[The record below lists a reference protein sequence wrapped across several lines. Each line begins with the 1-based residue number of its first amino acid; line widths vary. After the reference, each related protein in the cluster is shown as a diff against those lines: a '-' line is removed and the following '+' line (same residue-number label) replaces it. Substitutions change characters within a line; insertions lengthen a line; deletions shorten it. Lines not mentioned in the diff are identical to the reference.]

1 MKKIIAYTFL
11 SATFLLS
18 GVLENSYTKEDFEK
32 IDNRSGEEIAKE
44 WAEEEAKNLPKI
56 TDSTEITTNIMAINT
71 KIYYTKEI
79 IKENDKKLNEML
91 SNEKTKNIVLNLLY
105 KDARNKLCTNNLTK
119 AYINKKEI
127 GIQADYYDNKTKEHI
142 GGISIDKSDCIKM
155 EQEQKSKGKYS
166 LY

>member
-1 MKKIIAYTFL
+1 MKKILAYTFL

-44 WAEEEAKNLPKI
+44 YVENENKKLPIKQDEI
-56 TDSTEITTNIMAINT
+56 TEITKIIAINT
-71 KIYYTKEI
+71 KIYFIKEINKNKKTKSKKLTLQEMYESTRSYLCKNTLNRAYIDKKNLGFQYDHYESNTKE
-79 IKENDKKLNEML
+79 
-91 SNEKTKNIVLNLLY
+91 
-105 KDARNKLCTNNLTK
+105 
-119 AYINKKEI
+119 YI
-127 GIQADYYDNKTKEHI
+127 GSY
-142 GGISIDKSDCIKM
+142 SIDKNDCIKM